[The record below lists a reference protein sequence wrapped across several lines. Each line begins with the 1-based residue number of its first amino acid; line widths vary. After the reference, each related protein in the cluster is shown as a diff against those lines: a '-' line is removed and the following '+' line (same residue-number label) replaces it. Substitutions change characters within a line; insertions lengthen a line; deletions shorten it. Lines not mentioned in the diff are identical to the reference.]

1 MKETI
6 EEKAAYFF
14 TCKKD
19 GFIENQELEFKSWTE
34 ENVAH
39 KKAFEKVER
48 LQSLYSSL
56 SKDIKSKISQEVH
69 QNIKSRN
76 SLKKSNFLKIVASI
90 ILIVAVSFFA
100 VNEYINFGIKH
111 NFATNT
117 QIQEIDLPD
126 GSKVILDAKTVLDIK
141 YYSDKREVN
150 IINGKALF
158 DVSPDTTKPFIV
170 NANMIKVEVL
180 GTNFEVKNDA
190 EKISVDVISGKVKVG
205 QNQNDEFRDLAVL
218 TNGKHISFDKLNG
231 KMILKDIDVRS
242 IASWK
247 DGVLFFQDYT
257 LEKAID
263 EFKKYQ
269 DVNVLIQKD
278 IKNYTVSG
286 SFSIHDMDK
295 FIFAL
300 TKIYPLKV
308 DKKDDSTYIY
318 KKF

>member
-1 MKETI
+1 MVLQKI
-6 EEKAAYFF
+6 K
-14 TCKKD
+14 
-19 GFIENQELEFKSWTE
+19 NQSSNLGQK
-34 ENVAH
+34 NVAH

>member
-19 GFIENQELEFKSWTE
+19 GFIENQELEFKSWIE
-34 ENVAH
+34 ERVEH

-69 QNIKSRN
+69 QNIKSRKN
-76 SLKKSNFLKIVASI
+76 LKKTNALRIAASI
-90 ILIVAVSFFA
+90 IFIAAVSFFA
-100 VNEYINFGIKH
+100 INEYINFGIKH

-126 GSKVILDAKTVLDIK
+126 GSKVILDAKTVMDIK

-150 IINGKALF
+150 ISNGKALF
-158 DVSPDTTKPFIV
+158 DVSADTNKPFIV
-170 NANMIKVEVL
+170 NANMIKVEVV
-180 GTNFEVKNDA
+180 GTNFEVKNDT

-205 QNQNDEFRDLAVL
+205 QNKDDEFRELAVL
-218 TNGKHISFDKLNG
+218 TNGKHISFDKQNG
-231 KMILKDIDVRS
+231 KVVLKDIDVRS